1 LARSRRHHRAEA
13 ATVAAQICVRH
24 LLVESVAI
32 RVTTRRKILE
42 TWVYELHRLHER
54 ALEIDV
60 VAPPNLQSRREH
72 QATRN
77 R

>member
-13 ATVAAQICVRH
+13 TTVAAQICVRH

-42 TWVYELHRLHER
+42 TWVYELHQLHER

-60 VAPPNLQSRREH
+60 VALPNLQSRREH